1 VSAVA
6 GTLARLWAW
15 TLLGLGLGAILALV
29 APFALGARTLTV
41 RSGSMEPALHTGDA
55 VVSTPIRPLDAR
67 PGDIV
72 TFHDPARGGALVTH
86 RLRSV
91 RARGVRVEAVTKG
104 DANNAIERWSV
115 PTDGEIGRVAYR
127 VPAVGHVLAR
137 VRTRTGML
145 LLVVAPLLLT
155 AMFEIR
161 DIWRDDPVREGEN
174 ATPA

>member
-6 GTLARLWAW
+6 RTLGRLWGW

-29 APFALGARTLTV
+29 APLAFGARTLTV
-41 RSGSMEPALHTGDA
+41 LSGSMEPALHTGDA

-91 RARGVRVEAVTKG
+91 RARGGRVEAVTKG
-104 DANNAIERWSV
+104 DANNAVERWSV
-115 PTDGEIGRVAYR
+115 PADGEIGRVAYR
-127 VPAVGHVLAR
+127 VPAVGHLLAR

-145 LLVVAPLLLT
+145 LLVVAPLLLI
-155 AMFEIR
+155 AAFEIR
-161 DIWRDDPVREGEN
+161 DIWRDEAAMEGEN
-174 ATPA
+174 ATSA